1 MEAHLSVAGRLRRK
15 FLGDRTSTVS
25 RTSQRKSSRN
35 SPHLRRSGVS
45 VPYASKLAVRDT
57 LLDVLFTELKRRE
70 LLDSYLLITF
80 GVGDKETSSS
90 SAVVRL
96 RLNLI
101 SITGP
106 AISGYCSPLLS
117 WTDSVDQWLMC
128 GFSKNLWLRRG
139 NVGGRSL
146 CLTSGTASLSTLVKL
161 IYLNA
166 VVKVALTT
174 VIHFQQR
181 LLLQYSLV
189 LRSQS
194 NAATDAKMEI
204 SSEKTYV
211 LGIDGLLYVFDA
223 VDGDRTPRSSKF
235 RHQPENPTSK
245 TTRQIQ
251 SVVQS
256 LLKLEDCS
264 PIALTE
270 KANQTSSCRGYER
283 SFSPSLLLIEVN
295 LFTKILLSE
304 KYLSLGFK
312 TKEYRPLP
320 NGVQSPGGSKESDP
334 VKVARGVKAISRRT
348 HSHWLRGLRE
358 ETQLHFRK
366 KDKAAIVQS
375 TNAVEKVAKS
385 SSKRAVSI
393 MPTQVMEVELDKAT
407 NLTAVETP
415 VIFIARPQLKLL

>member
-1 MEAHLSVAGRLRRK
+1 
-15 FLGDRTSTVS
+15 
-25 RTSQRKSSRN
+25 
-35 SPHLRRSGVS
+35 
-45 VPYASKLAVRDT
+45 
-57 LLDVLFTELKRRE
+57 
-70 LLDSYLLITF
+70 
-80 GVGDKETSSS
+80 
-90 SAVVRL
+90 
-96 RLNLI
+96 
-101 SITGP
+101 
-106 AISGYCSPLLS
+106 
-117 WTDSVDQWLMC
+117 MC

-174 VIHFQQR
+174 VNHSQQR

-270 KANQTSSCRGYER
+270 KANQISSCRGHER

-320 NGVQSPGGSKESDP
+320 NGLLSGVMARLGPDDTTRFAPLRPEVLEYSTSRHMVTIFKSEKFKGRSNFFMWLLVSGTFVTFDILSNLSKFVFLSLYCFALNFP
-334 VKVARGVKAISRRT
+334 
-348 HSHWLRGLRE
+348 
-358 ETQLHFRK
+358 K
-366 KDKAAIVQS
+366 KTAHHC
-375 TNAVEKVAKS
+375 
-385 SSKRAVSI
+385 
-393 MPTQVMEVELDKAT
+393 LDVVLIHVT
-407 NLTAVETP
+407 V
-415 VIFIARPQLKLL
+415 